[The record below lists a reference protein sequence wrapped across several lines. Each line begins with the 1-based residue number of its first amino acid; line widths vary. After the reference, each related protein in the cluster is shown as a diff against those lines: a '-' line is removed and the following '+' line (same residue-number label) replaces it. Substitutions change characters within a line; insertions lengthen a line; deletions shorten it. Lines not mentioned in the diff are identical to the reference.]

1 MSPRANIAGGD
12 KGHRLERPNLVAN
25 VEFRC
30 GQHVAVPSG
39 GVETKRT
46 GAVVT
51 VTMTQTLQIQYS
63 EAYISATHDIAFTA

>member
-1 MSPRANIAGGD
+1 M
-12 KGHRLERPNLVAN
+12 AN

-30 GQHVAVPSG
+30 GQHVAVPLG
-39 GVETKRT
+39 GVDTKCT

-51 VTMTQTLQIQYS
+51 VTTTQTLQIQYS